1 MPCTLRCARRQEYE
15 CCVISDY
22 NSVVVLC
29 KMRPHPKCSY
39 FSNFSTRGA
48 DSVVVSAYDWHA
60 GGPALMPGGST
71 PVIFGINTNRQRITL
86 LNCASSGAML
96 CATHTHAYIKL
107 TRMSHR
113 PKSHYTT
120 VDLCVYRR
128 DTYAS
133 ASLDLVGK
141 KEKAK

>member
-1 MPCTLRCARRQEYE
+1 MPCTLRCARGQEYE
-15 CCVISDY
+15 CCAIYDY
-22 NSVVVLC
+22 NSIVVLC
-29 KMRPHPKCSY
+29 RMRAHLKCSY

-48 DSVVVSAYDWHA
+48 DSVVVSAYDWHT
-60 GGPALMPGGST
+60 GSPALMPRRST
-71 PVIFGINTNRQRITL
+71 PVIFGINTNRQRMTL
-86 LNCASSGAML
+86 LNCASGGAML
-96 CATHTHAYIKL
+96 CATHTHVYIKL

-113 PKSHYTT
+113 PLYHYTT